1 MKMGPDGKVTSNK
14 ATKNSN
20 MCFVDAKVARFSTS
34 PYNPWNGMLQR
45 EFQVLQT
52 LKHALEINPSNERIT
67 RQRVTSSSTRFTCN
81 SSSKYKACSH
91 LGLSWWVQ
99 QWFYNNTT
107 EKKQQK
113 DTGNLYTHQFP
124 GYVCMCIYIYVTLCN
139 ILVTYNVGYRLV
151 SWASI
156 VRTCSKII
164 EYLPK
169 GGDLYCEIFFLR
181 SIFFRRSFIHLYTP
195 FFG

>member
-1 MKMGPDGKVTSNK
+1 MKMGPGGKVTSNK

-107 EKKQQK
+107 EKKTAK
-113 DTGNLYTHQFP
+113 RYRKFIHASISRVCM
-124 GYVCMCIYIYVTLCN
+124 YVCMYVCIYIYVTLCN
-139 ILVTYNVGYRLV
+139 IM
-151 SWASI
+151 
-156 VRTCSKII
+156 
-164 EYLPK
+164 
-169 GGDLYCEIFFLR
+169 
-181 SIFFRRSFIHLYTP
+181 
-195 FFG
+195 